1 MQSFFQ
7 VLLSFTVFSTLL
19 VNAQSTIDRTTEQ
32 GEAAIT
38 DADQECTPYSYSP
51 VDDQIGS
58 FPTVWGAASILPDD
72 ADALAMWNSI
82 SSSIPTNID
91 TKAVFSSGLDYPSDD
106 PDCWWT
112 YDQCVSPKLTGLPPD
127 IADAPEPSTLGYG
140 FDDGPNCSHNAF
152 YDFLQSQ
159 NQKATFYFIGSN
171 VADYPLE
178 AQRALAE
185 DTWSHPYM
193 TTVSSENAF
202 AELWYTPPYGD
213 IDDRIRAIANALG
226 LQTIMWKYDT
236 ADASVDGTTITDET
250 VENNYN
256 DFLQTAN
263 SGAFT
268 STGAILLTHE
278 LNNFTMSEA
287 VKYYPQLKSAFQYI
301 VPVGVSL
308 NKTQPYL
315 ESNYSLPTFD
325 QCERSTVS
333 GHGHNFHSPLIYST
347 DISGTVTVTGSRIS
361 PLNSTSAAPSSVSTS
376 SSSSPSS
383 SASSTSSSP
392 SKESA
397 ASANAAQSAMNLS
410 SGKGLLTLLIAAFS
424 FHVSG
429 FQNLL

>member
-1 MQSFFQ
+1 MMQDFFQ
-7 VLLSFTVFSTLL
+7 VLLSVTLFSTLL

-91 TKAVFSSGLDYPSDD
+91 TKTQPPPSDYPSDD

-112 YDQCVSPKLTGLPPD
+112 YDQCVTPKLSGLPPD

-185 DTWSHPYM
+185 GHEICAHTWSHPYM

-202 AELWYTPPYGD
+202 AELWYTVRPHTQH
-213 IDDRIRAIANALG
+213 IS
-226 LQTIMWKYDT
+226 TI
-236 ADASVDGTTITDET
+236 I
-250 VENNYN
+250 
-256 DFLQTAN
+256 
-263 SGAFT
+263 
-268 STGAILLTHE
+268 
-278 LNNFTMSEA
+278 
-287 VKYYPQLKSAFQYI
+287 
-301 VPVGVSL
+301 
-308 NKTQPYL
+308 
-315 ESNYSLPTFD
+315 
-325 QCERSTVS
+325 
-333 GHGHNFHSPLIYST
+333 
-347 DISGTVTVTGSRIS
+347 
-361 PLNSTSAAPSSVSTS
+361 
-376 SSSSPSS
+376 
-383 SASSTSSSP
+383 
-392 SKESA
+392 
-397 ASANAAQSAMNLS
+397 
-410 SGKGLLTLLIAAFS
+410 
-424 FHVSG
+424 
-429 FQNLL
+429 